1 MESEDIYKEVGR
13 NIRRYRHE
21 LRRTQEQVA
30 AEIGISRA
38 SLANIEVGRQK
49 VQLHHLYAIAKA
61 LDLDSP
67 AVLLP
72 PPPISTPRD
81 DELSELPLP
90 KEGLTDK
97 QRREILRLLSD
108 VLNSQESDNTGD
120 EG

>member
-1 MESEDIYKEVGR
+1 MEPKDIYGEVGR
-13 NIRRYRHE
+13 NIRRYRQE

-67 AVLLP
+67 AMLMP
-72 PPPISTPRD
+72 PLSAPTPHD
-81 DELSELPLP
+81 DLSELPLP

-97 QRREILRLLSD
+97 QRLEVLRLLSD
-108 VLNSQESDNTGD
+108 VLSSQEPDNAGN

>member
-13 NIRRYRHE
+13 NIRRYRQE

-38 SLANIEVGRQK
+38 SLANIEVGRQR

-67 AVLLP
+67 AVLMP
-72 PPPISTPRD
+72 PLSAPAPHD
-81 DELSELPLP
+81 DLSELPLP
-90 KEGLTDK
+90 KGLTDK
-97 QRREILRLLSD
+97 QRLEVLRLLSD
-108 VLNSQESDNTGD
+108 VLGGQESGDTGN

>member
-1 MESEDIYKEVGR
+1 MEPDDLYSEVGR
-13 NIRRYRHE
+13 NIRRYRE
-21 LRRTQEQVA
+21 GARRTQEQVA
-30 AEIGISRA
+30 AEIGVSRA

-49 VQLHHLYAIAKA
+49 VRLHHLYAIAAA

-72 PPPISTPRD
+72 PAVSTPHD

-97 QRREILRLLSD
+97 QRLEVLRLLSD
-108 VLNSQESDNTGD
+108 VLGGGNPDSTGN